1 MKPRTEI
8 IDHRVVNSVEQL
20 ASFLQP
26 GDLFRKINSKTQYI
40 FDELRIHDKEVLCK
54 NLDTNVQ
61 ELIFY
66 RTPVL
71 KLVIY

>member
-54 NLDTNVQ
+54 NLDTNAQ